1 MLSDLVKI
9 KPRSN
14 EQTKLLLQE
23 NEKKAKVLFI

>member
-14 EQTKLLLQE
+14 GQTKLLLQE